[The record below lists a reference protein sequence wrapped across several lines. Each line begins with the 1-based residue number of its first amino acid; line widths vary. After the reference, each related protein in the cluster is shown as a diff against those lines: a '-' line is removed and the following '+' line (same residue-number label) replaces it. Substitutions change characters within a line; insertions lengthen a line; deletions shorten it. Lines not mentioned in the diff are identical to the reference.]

1 MPEQPSPSAAGNA
14 AEGDRA
20 ALTPE
25 AVEALLADFRAWLAQ
40 PGNAAPPPD
49 DAPDFDWHTLVAE
62 FTALR
67 HEVNLQ
73 TRAAR
78 AQSEQSADALDR
90 LGQALDALEQ
100 AGDESSD
107 DEATLRPLLKTL
119 VDVYDALA
127 LAEREVERV
136 QAAVEQ
142 LLPADEFP
150 APEPRLD
157 EPHPPPARKRPWWRW
172 WSAGGDDE
180 GAALLRQRLADAEVE
195 LTALRRE
202 QQTRHAAADQVLQF
216 LTSVLSG
223 YKMSLQRIDRVLEQ
237 HGLETIAC
245 VGLPFDPE
253 AMEVVEVVRQPGR
266 AGTEVL
272 QEVRRGYRWRDR
284 LFRFAQVRVARP

>member
-1 MPEQPSPSAAGNA
+1 M
-14 AEGDRA
+14 
-20 ALTPE
+20 
-25 AVEALLADFRAWLAQ
+25 LADFRAWLAQ

-49 DAPDFDWHTLVAE
+49 GPEFDWQTLTAE

-78 AQSEQSADALDR
+78 AQAEQSADALDR

-100 AGDESSD
+100 ARDDCTEA
-107 DEATLRPLLKTL
+107 DEALRPLLKAL
-119 VDVYDALA
+119 VDVHDALA

-142 LLPADEFP
+142 LLPLEEVP
-150 APEPRLD
+150 ALDASRLD
-157 EPHPPPARKRPWWRW
+157 RPHASPARKRPWWRW
-172 WSAGGDDE
+172 WSAGGDAE
-180 GAALLRQRLADAEVE
+180 GTALLRQRLAEAEAE
-195 LTALRRE
+195 LAVLRRE
-202 QQTRHAAADQVLQF
+202 QQARAAAAGKIRQF

-223 YKMSLQRIDRVLEQ
+223 YKMSLQRIDRVLQQ
-237 HGLETIAC
+237 HGLEAIAC

-253 AMEVVEVVRQPGR
+253 AMEVVEVVREPGR
-266 AGTEVL
+266 DGTEVL

-284 LFRFAQVRVARP
+284 LFRCAQVRVARP